1 MAKKTTPTDL
11 PEPAETEH
19 PRVGKGA
26 PTPTRREREAA
37 LQRPLVPGDRKQA
50 NKDARAK
57 MSLAREKA
65 RVGMAAGEERF
76 LPERDKGAQRR
87 FTRDW
92 VDARFNV
99 GEFMIPIMFIV
110 IILTFLPDLTVQ
122 SVGILVLWAFFAAA
136 VLDCIWLSMRLK
148 AKIKERFNV
157 DAAQKGT
164 AWYASMRALQLRVM
178 RLPKPQV
185 KRGQFPA

>member
-1 MAKKTTPTDL
+1 MAKKITPTDQ
-11 PEPAETEH
+11 PQPAETEL

-26 PTPTRREREAA
+26 PTPTRKAREAA
-37 LQRPLVPGDRKQA
+37 LQRPLVPGDRKTA

-57 MSLAREKA
+57 MSLTRERA

-122 SVGILVLWAFFAAA
+122 SVGILVLWGFFAAA
-136 VLDCIWLSMRLK
+136 VLDCVWLSFRLK
-148 AKIKERFNV
+148 AKIKERFKV

-185 KRGQFPA
+185 KRGQFPR

>member
-1 MAKKTTPTDL
+1 MAKKPTPTDVPESADPEL
-11 PEPAETEH
+11 PRT
-19 PRVGKGA
+19 GKGA

-57 MSLAREKA
+57 MGDARERA
-65 RVGMAAGEERF
+65 RLGMAAGEERF

-87 FTRDW
+87 YTRDW

-99 GEFMIPIMFIV
+99 GEFMIPIMFVV

-122 SVGILVLWAFFAAA
+122 SVGILVLWIFFAAA
-136 VLDCIWLSMRLK
+136 VLDCVWLSYRLK
-148 AKIKERFNV
+148 KKLKERFKV
-157 DAAQKGT
+157 DDAQRGT

-185 KRGQFPA
+185 KRGQFPH